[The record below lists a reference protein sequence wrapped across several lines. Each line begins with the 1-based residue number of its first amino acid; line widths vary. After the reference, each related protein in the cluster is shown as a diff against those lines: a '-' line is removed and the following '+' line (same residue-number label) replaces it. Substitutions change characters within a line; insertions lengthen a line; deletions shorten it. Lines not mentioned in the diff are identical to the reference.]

1 MNRTGIVT
9 SGLVLLSK
17 ADARPVTKADIE
29 TTLRQV
35 QSQLAGAQQAATG
48 ARGKAAI
55 AGVAVAVVVVAY
67 VFGRRRG
74 ARSRAVVEI
83 RRV

>member
-1 MNRTGIVT
+1 MNPAGIAT

-29 TTLRQV
+29 STLRQV

-55 AGVAVAVVVVAY
+55 AAVAVAFVVVAY

>member
-1 MNRTGIVT
+1 MNPAGIAV
-9 SGLVLLSK
+9 SGLALLSN

-29 TTLRQV
+29 GTLRQV

-48 ARGKAAI
+48 ARGKAVI
-55 AGVAVAVVVVAY
+55 AAAAVAVVVVAY

-74 ARSRAVVEI
+74 SRSRAVVEI